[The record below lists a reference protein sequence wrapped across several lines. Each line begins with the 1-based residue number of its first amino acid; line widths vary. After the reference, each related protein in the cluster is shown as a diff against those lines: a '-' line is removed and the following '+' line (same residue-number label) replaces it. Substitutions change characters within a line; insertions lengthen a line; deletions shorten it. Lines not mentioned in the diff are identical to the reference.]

1 MNVTMEKKIVLQGQR
16 LVPGARAVRASSQA
30 ARELAGSRIFLL
42 SPASAAG
49 ARARL
54 LLNVSSEFEL
64 AVRLR
69 TAGAQL
75 GEIFSFMSSL
85 YFRGKLTY
93 AQRFAAPPKGA
104 PGVLVITP
112 SRGLLVPEHMMTL
125 QDLEEMTRGDVH
137 HENENYRRPLMKDA
151 QLLIERLEA
160 KTEVV
165 LLGSI
170 ATPKYVKPLLEIFG
184 DRLVCPA
191 EFVGIGDMSRGG
203 LLLKC
208 FREEVELKY
217 VPVAGSK
224 LSSARPKS
232 GRDVRRRVKKVGA

>member
-1 MNVTMEKKIVLQGQR
+1 MNAAKEKKIVFQGQT
-16 LVPGARAVRASSQA
+16 LALAARAVPTLSHAAEGPPAS
-30 ARELAGSRIFLL
+30 RVFLL
-42 SPASAAG
+42 SPANAAG

-54 LLNVSSEFEL
+54 LLNAASEFEL
-64 AVRLR
+64 VVRLR
-69 TAGAQL
+69 AAGVQL

-93 AQRFAAPPKGA
+93 AQRFAAPPKGI

-112 SRGLLVPEHMMTL
+112 SRGLLTPEHVMTL

-137 HENENYRRPLMKDA
+137 HENASYREPLMKDA
-151 QLLIERLEA
+151 QLLIEQLEA
-160 KTEVV
+160 NTEVV

-184 DRLVCPA
+184 HRLVFPA
-191 EFVGIGDMSRGG
+191 DFVGIGDMSRGG

-217 VPVAGSK
+217 VPIAGAK
-224 LSSARPKS
+224 LSSANSKKRS
-232 GRDVRRRVKKVGA
+232 EVRRRVQKVGA